1 MLILWLKT
9 IKGGVGMKKG
19 LLVISALL
27 GFVTIGFSYDEELA
41 KKFDAVFS
49 QMTPEILKK
58 TPCQIDASQLFEMI
72 KKKEDFVIL
81 DVRTPQEQS
90 IVGITWK
97 NTLKIPMHEVFK
109 PENLNKLPKDKKI
122 VVVCHSGDRAA
133 AVVTGLRA
141 IGFNNAYQFKGGIK
155 ELAEAAGR
163 KVIDIVK

>member
-1 MLILWLKT
+1 MIKI
-9 IKGGVGMKKG
+9 IKGGVVMKRG
-19 LLVISALL
+19 LLVAGALL
-27 GFVTIGFSYDEELA
+27 GFVAVGFSYDAELA
-41 KKFDAVFS
+41 KKLDAMFS
-49 QMTPEILKK
+49 QMTPEVLKQK
-58 TPCQIDASQLFEMI
+58 PCQIDANQLFEMI

-90 IVGITWK
+90 ITGITWK
-97 NTLKIPMHEVFK
+97 NTLNIPMHEVFK

-155 ELAEAAGR
+155 ELADKVGR
-163 KVIDIVK
+163 NVVDIVK

>member
-1 MLILWLKT
+1 
-9 IKGGVGMKKG
+9 MKRG
-19 LLVISALL
+19 LLVASALL
-27 GFVTIGFSYDEELA
+27 GFVAVGFSYDAELA
-41 KKFDAVFS
+41 KRFNTMFS
-49 QMTPEILKK
+49 QMTPEVLKQR
-58 TPCQIDASQLFEMI
+58 PCQIDANQLFEMI

-97 NTLKIPMHEVFK
+97 NTLNIPMHEVFK
-109 PENLNKLPKDKKI
+109 PENLNRLPKDKKI

-155 ELAEAAGR
+155 ELADKVAR
-163 KVIDIVK
+163 NVIDIVK